1 MKTFLKTVLL
11 SILLLQG
18 PNATVLVRDDTK
30 DTTTI
35 QPKTSGD
42 SEDTFLKL
50 RIQRDILKDEYLGN
64 LNTPYFAQKFFGHG
78 VEQGPPASSLLPSF
92 KFSIEHKNEKD
103 INSPSGAWKR
113 AHPFLR
119 SIY

>member
-18 PNATVLVRDDTK
+18 PNASVLVRYVTK
-30 DTTTI
+30 ETPTI
-35 QPKTSGD
+35 QPTASEDSG
-42 SEDTFLKL
+42 DTFLKL
-50 RIQRDILKDEYLGN
+50 RIQRDILKDNYFEN

-92 KFSIEHKNEKD
+92 KFPIEHKTEKD

-119 SIY
+119 SYY